1 MCARYPHQHHVQHS
15 FHLINNT
22 SHQIGPLK
30 CQRRDPFVL
39 QVSKE
44 QPRTVTTPQE
54 TIYCK
59 KCLFPCEAAPHWVV
73 FNHVT
78 GEVPSLLQ
86 TTRKIHACPCST
98 WWMYVSR
105 SASHISRPSL
115 ERKRTRIFYMNIHMF
130 PDANPSLFG
139 LHLALEEAE
148 SLPRGVCL
156 MLALNVQVPSLR
168 CPYLRGLISS
178 SNTCFVLEVLIPSSG
193 SPFRSYF
200 PH

>member
-1 MCARYPHQHHVQHS
+1 MSSQFCDAMCARYPHQHHVQHI

-78 GEVPSLLQ
+78 GGGSLSVTDDEEDPRLPMLHVVNVCLSLREPHLASFSR
-86 TTRKIHACPCST
+86 TEADSYLLHEHT
-98 WWMYVSR
+98 YVS
-105 SASHISRPSL
+105 
-115 ERKRTRIFYMNIHMF
+115 
-130 PDANPSLFG
+130 
-139 LHLALEEAE
+139 
-148 SLPRGVCL
+148 
-156 MLALNVQVPSLR
+156 
-168 CPYLRGLISS
+168 
-178 SNTCFVLEVLIPSSG
+178 
-193 SPFRSYF
+193 
-200 PH
+200 